1 MRRYS
6 QFLQMK
12 LYFWRVPRLS
22 HLDVWRLR
30 SLQEENRVDDY
41 A

>member
-1 MRRYS
+1 MRRYY

-12 LYFWRVPRLS
+12 LYFWRVPHLS
-22 HLDVWRLR
+22 HLDVWLR